1 MAAHALHSF
10 YFRHKTA
17 HQPSM
22 WRHFVKLAVTV
33 WGNRIS
39 PVFDAA
45 STLLVA
51 EISDKKI
58 SRHYYTDFDPESPID
73 LIHTLKKHDVTIL
86 VCGAISKTPAS
97 LILDQ
102 HIHLISFVTGN
113 ARQFLDS
120 FALARTVGK
129 KNRMPGFK
137 QSCMNVY

>member
-1 MAAHALHSF
+1 M
-10 YFRHKTA
+10 
-17 HQPSM
+17 
-22 WRHFVKLAVTV
+22 KLAVTV

-51 EISDKKI
+51 EITDKKI
-58 SRHYYTDFDPESPID
+58 SRHYYTDFDPESPMD
-73 LIHTLKKHDVTIL
+73 LIHTLKKHHVNIL

-97 LILDQ
+97 LILNQ

-113 ARQFLDS
+113 VRQFLDS
-120 FALARTVGK
+120 FVPDRTVEK

-137 QSCMNVY
+137 PSSVNVY

>member
-1 MAAHALHSF
+1 
-10 YFRHKTA
+10 
-17 HQPSM
+17 M

-51 EISDKKI
+51 EITNKKI
-58 SRHYYTDFDPESPID
+58 SRYYYTDFDPESPID
-73 LIHTLKKHDVTIL
+73 LIHTLKKHQVTIL

-97 LILDQ
+97 LILDH
-102 HIHLISFVTGN
+102 HIHLISFITGN

-120 FALARTVGK
+120 FALDQTVGK

-137 QSCMNVY
+137 QSCVNVY

>member
-1 MAAHALHSF
+1 M
-10 YFRHKTA
+10 
-17 HQPSM
+17 
-22 WRHFVKLAVTV
+22 KLAVTV

-51 EISDKKI
+51 EMSDKKI
-58 SRHYYTDFDPESPID
+58 LRQYYTDFDPESPID
-73 LIHTLKKHDVTIL
+73 LIHTLKKHHVTIL

-113 ARQFLDS
+113 VRQFLDS
-120 FALARTVGK
+120 FTLNRTVEK
-129 KNRMPGFK
+129 KHMMPGFK
-137 QSCMNVY
+137 QIFVNVY